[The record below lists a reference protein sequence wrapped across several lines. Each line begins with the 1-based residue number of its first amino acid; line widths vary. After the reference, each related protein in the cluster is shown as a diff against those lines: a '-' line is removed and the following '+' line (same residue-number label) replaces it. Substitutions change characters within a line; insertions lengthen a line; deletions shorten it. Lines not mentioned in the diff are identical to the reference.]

1 MTTVAS
7 RTAER
12 APLSRD
18 LVLTAAMGI
27 ADAGGIGAL
36 TIRTLAQT
44 LGVKPMS
51 VYYYVANKD
60 EILDAIVDLVFSEI
74 DVPIVGG
81 DWEAEIRR
89 RSQSARTVLVRHPW
103 SIAML
108 QSRLRPGPFTLRHHN
123 AVIGTLRAAGFPLAL
138 AAHAFALIDAYVFG
152 FALSESALP
161 IHGPDSVAE
170 TAGTMMKEFFDP
182 AEYPHLLE
190 FTVDHIMKPD
200 YDFGAEFDYG
210 LTVILDG
217 LAAALAATVDQTG
230 TVNEPAHRP

>member
-1 MTTVAS
+1 MTTAS
-7 RTAER
+7 TRSAER
-12 APLSRD
+12 VPLSRD
-18 LVLTAAMGI
+18 LVLAAAMEV

-74 DVPIVGG
+74 DLPTVGEN
-81 DWEAEIRR
+81 WESEIRR
-89 RSQSARTVLVRHPW
+89 RSQSARAVLVRHPW

-170 TAGTMMKEFFDP
+170 TAGTMMQEFFDP

-190 FTVDHIMKPD
+190 FTVGHIMKPG

-210 LTVILDG
+210 LTVVLDG
-217 LAAALAATVDQTG
+217 LAAALAATG
-230 TVNEPAHRP
+230 SEAGR